1 MREGRHRLLEQNT
14 ARLPRPL
21 PTHGDDVAPI
31 VPDCSLFCAIEFQ
44 NIEDPQTAK
53 VMHGEIGINETR

>member
-1 MREGRHRLLEQNT
+1 MMS
-14 ARLPRPL
+14 P
-21 PTHGDDVAPI
+21 PI

-53 VMHGEIGINETR
+53 VMHGEIGINETK